1 MMTTPINKLE
11 IPIIPTKVT
20 SFINADIDFMTKE
33 EGSVFYQQLEKISQP
48 SLEPLF
54 AVKEG
59 DGRFIYSF
67 SKLLEA
73 IQTEIDKIKDRRTDL
88 IFYAIMGLFVWIGLI
103 VYSANIGGSP
113 ELRLVASASLICA
126 LWSLFELTTTRFKK
140 MLRSL
145 ESKKTYVISESQ
157 DYIISLKDKM
167 QKPVLI
173 I

>member
-1 MMTTPINKLE
+1 MNAPINDLE
-11 IPIIPTKVT
+11 IHVIPTKVT
-20 SFINADIDFMTKE
+20 SFINADIDFMTNE
-33 EGSVFYQQLEKISQP
+33 EGSVFYRQLEKIAQP

-67 SKLLEA
+67 SKLFEA
-73 IQTEIDKIKDRRTDL
+73 IQTEIDNIKDRRTNL
-88 IFYAIMGLFVWIGLI
+88 IFYVIMGVFVWFGLI
-103 VYSANIGGSP
+103 AYSANIGGSP
-113 ELRLVASASLICA
+113 ELRLFAAASLIFSLC
-126 LWSLFELTTTRFKK
+126 SLFELTTTGFKK

-157 DYIISLKDKM
+157 DYIISLKDKI

>member
-1 MMTTPINKLE
+1 MTTPINKLE

-33 EGSVFYQQLEKISQP
+33 EGSFFYRQLEKIDQTS
-48 SLEPLF
+48 EPLF

-67 SKLLEA
+67 SKLFEA

-88 IFYAIMGLFVWIGLI
+88 IFYAVMGLFGWIALI

-126 LWSLFELTTTRFKK
+126 LWSLFELTTTGFKK
-140 MLRSL
+140 MIRSL
-145 ESKKTYVISESQ
+145 EAKKTYVISESQ
-157 DYIISLKDKM
+157 DYIISLKDKR

>member
-33 EGSVFYQQLEKISQP
+33 EGSFFYRQLEKIDQTS
-48 SLEPLF
+48 EPLF

-67 SKLLEA
+67 SKLFEA

-88 IFYAIMGLFVWIGLI
+88 IFYAVMGLFGWIALI

-126 LWSLFELTTTRFKK
+126 LWSLFELTTTGFKK
-140 MLRSL
+140 MIRSL
-145 ESKKTYVISESQ
+145 EAKKTYVISESQ
-157 DYIISLKDKM
+157 DYIISLKDKR

>member
-1 MMTTPINKLE
+1 MTTPINELE

-33 EGSVFYQQLEKISQP
+33 EGSVFYRQLEKIDNP

-67 SKLLEA
+67 SKLFEA

-88 IFYAIMGLFVWIGLI
+88 IFYAIMGIFVWIGLI

-113 ELRLVASASLICA
+113 ELRLVAAASLVFS
-126 LWSLFELTTTRFKK
+126 LWSLFELTTTGFKK

-157 DYIISLKDKM
+157 DYIISLKDKR

>member
-1 MMTTPINKLE
+1 MTASINKLE
-11 IPIIPTKVT
+11 IPVIQTKVT

-33 EGSVFYQQLEKISQP
+33 EGSFFYRQLEKIDQTS
-48 SLEPLF
+48 EPLF

>member
-1 MMTTPINKLE
+1 MMTTINKLE
-11 IPIIPTKVT
+11 IPVIPTKVT

-33 EGSVFYQQLEKISQP
+33 EGSVFYRPLEKIDKP

-67 SKLLEA
+67 SKLFEA
-73 IQTEIDKIKDRRTDL
+73 IQTEIDNIKDRRTNL
-88 IFYAIMGLFVWIGLI
+88 IFYVIMGVFVWFGLI
-103 VYSANIGGSP
+103 AYSANIGGSP
-113 ELRLVASASLICA
+113 ELRLVAAGSLIFS
-126 LWSLFELTTTRFKK
+126 LLNLFELTTTGFKK
-140 MLRSL
+140 MIRSL
-145 ESKKTYVISESQ
+145 EAKKTYVISESQ

>member
-1 MMTTPINKLE
+1 MTTPINKLE

-33 EGSVFYQQLEKISQP
+33 EGSVFYRQLENIAQP
-48 SLEPLF
+48 SVEPLF

-67 SKLLEA
+67 SKLFEA
-73 IQTEIDKIKDRRTDL
+73 IQTEIDKIKDRRTNL
-88 IFYAIMGLFVWIGLI
+88 IFYAIMGILVWISI
-103 VYSANIGGSP
+103 IIYSVNTGGQP
-113 ELRLVASASLICA
+113 ELRLVASASFIFS
-126 LWSLFELTTTRFKK
+126 LWSLFELTTTGFKK

-157 DYIISLKDKM
+157 DYIISLKDKI